1 MIANDYSKFSILGSV
16 KPRIRSVLKGFIQ
29 VPPKIDAICS
39 KTIVEVQAFAL

>member
-39 KTIVEVQAFAL
+39 KTTVEVQAFAL